1 VIHDRTAANGQQLLG
16 AVERLQPLSMPRS
29 GDDSHHAF
37 HGLTIRGVRSVVS
50 DILLAVGRGNLRTFG
65 FIAVVALLAA
75 AVILVGS
82 TYHILDE
89 GELLEYTRG
98 YVYKVEVLGMFELWA
113 EPEVKPRFDVFNSLM
128 LVSIS
133 SMALLAAILLQV
145 VAPGAPQETHRFF
158 LATWVGFGFLGL
170 DELLGVH
177 ESIGHNVQFLRELP
191 AVERPDDVVSLLY
204 VVPAMV
210 YLIYFRHTITASPW
224 APRLFGAALAIFV
237 LAAILELGFGAR
249 WEENL
254 EVVGVLVLGAGFVV
268 LFVRLLA
275 SALRPAQLAASR

>member
-1 VIHDRTAANGQQLLG
+1 VIHDRTAANGQELLG
-16 AVERLQPLSMPRS
+16 AVERLEPLSMPRS

-75 AVILVGS
+75 AAVLVGS
-82 TYHILDE
+82 TFRILEE
-89 GELLEYTRG
+89 GELLDYTRG
-98 YVYKVEVLGMFELWA
+98 YVYKVEVLGFELWA
-113 EPEVKPRFDVFNSLM
+113 EPEVKPRVDVFNSLM

-145 VAPGAPQETHRFF
+145 VAPGAPEETHRFF

-191 AVERPDDVVSLLY
+191 AVDRPDDVVSLLY
-204 VVPAMV
+204 VVPAIV
-210 YLIYFRHTITASPW
+210 YLIYFRYTITASPW
-224 APRLFGAALAIFV
+224 ARRLFGAALAIFV
-237 LAAILELGFGAR
+237 LTAILEIGFSEG
-249 WEENL
+249 WEEPL
-254 EVVGVLVLGAGFVV
+254 ELVGVLVLVAGFVV